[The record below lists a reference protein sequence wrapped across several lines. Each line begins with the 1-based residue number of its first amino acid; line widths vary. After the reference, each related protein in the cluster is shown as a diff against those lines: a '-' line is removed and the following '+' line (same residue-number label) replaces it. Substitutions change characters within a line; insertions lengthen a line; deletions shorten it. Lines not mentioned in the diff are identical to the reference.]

1 MCFVYSSVVS
11 FSNEVV
17 LVATLADQL
26 TNISDGLRS
35 SVGIGLS
42 LNEEVTD
49 NRLHNLLIIII
60 EMCPLKNILNYC

>member
-1 MCFVYSSVVS
+1 MFCVLLS

-60 EMCPLKNILNYC
+60 EVCPLKNILNYC

>member
-60 EMCPLKNILNYC
+60 EVCPL

>member
-60 EMCPLKNILNYC
+60 EVCPLKNILNYC